1 MNRLF
6 ADIISA
12 VRIGVIFLKNNY
24 DAVLFDFD
32 GTIADT
38 GKGVF
43 NAVRYA
49 VESLGFEPLTDASLR
64 TFIGPPLSDS
74 FKRECGMTD
83 EQSEEAVSKYREIYS
98 EKCIY
103 EFELYDGIDALI
115 RDIKSSGIKLA
126 IASSKPEKFVKRLL
140 NQLGYDEIIDYISA
154 PTFDKDHMSKKELIN
169 NAVNAL
175 GVEKKRTIMIGDR
188 LFDII
193 GANEA
198 EVESIG
204 AVFGYGSE
212 EELKEAGA
220 TYLVSHADEIRN
232 IIFS

>member
-1 MNRLF
+1 M
-6 ADIISA
+6 II
-12 VRIGVIFLKNNY
+12 LKNNY

-32 GTIADT
+32 GTVADT
-38 GKGVF
+38 GKGIF

-64 TFIGPPLSDS
+64 TFIGPPIYDS
-74 FKRECGMTD
+74 FKRECGMND
-83 EQSEEAVSKYREIYS
+83 EQSEEAVRKYREIYS

-103 EFELYDGIDALI
+103 EFELYEGIDALI
-115 RDIKSSGIKLA
+115 RDIKANGIKLA
-126 IASSKPEKFVKRLL
+126 IASSKPEKFIRRLVA
-140 NQLGYDEIIDYISA
+140 QLGYDEIIDFISA
-154 PTFDKDHMSKKELIN
+154 PTFDEDHMSKRELIN

-175 GVEKKRTIMIGDR
+175 GVKKSRTIMVGDR
-188 LFDII
+188 LFDIN

-198 EVESIG
+198 GVDSIG

-212 EELKEAGA
+212 EELKNAGA
-220 TYLVSHADEIRN
+220 TYLVSHADEMRI